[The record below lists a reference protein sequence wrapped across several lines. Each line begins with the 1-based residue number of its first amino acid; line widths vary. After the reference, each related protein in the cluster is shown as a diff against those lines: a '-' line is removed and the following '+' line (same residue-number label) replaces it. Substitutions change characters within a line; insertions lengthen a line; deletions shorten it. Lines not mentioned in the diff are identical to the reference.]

1 MGIEK
6 EYLINIGELKKGKN
20 NLITD
25 VEGVRVGHV
34 TLDNQDIKTGVTA
47 ILPHGG
53 NIFKEKVMAST
64 FVING
69 FGKSIGLI
77 QVDELGT
84 IETPIILTNTLS
96 IGTACTGLIKY
107 MLSENEDIG
116 KTTSTVNPMVLE
128 CNDGFLNDIRGLHVK
143 ESHIIEAIKKASN
156 DFEEGSVGAGTG
168 MSCYQLKG
176 GIGSSSRA
184 IILDNKEYIVGSLV
198 LSNCGLEKDLILD
211 GRKIGKEITSK
222 KDLELEKGSIIIVI
236 ATDIPLSERQLKRIA
251 KRASISLGRT
261 GSHLGNGSG
270 DIVVAFSTA
279 NKVSHYEE
287 KDINSMKFIN
297 ENKIDL
303 IFRASIESIEES
315 IISSM
320 IHSKETVG
328 RDNKKR
334 KRKKRRGGGRGERR
348 MEKRGEEEEGGRG
361 GERGGGR
368 GEGEEGERGGGGG
381 EGEGGKRE
389 RRGRRLRKREM
400 LIRGRYMAGLTN
412 GVLVNSAMSTA
423 SSM

>member
-34 TLDNQDIKTGVTA
+34 TLDNQDIKTGVTS

-156 DFEEGSVGAGTG
+156 NFEEGSVGAGTG

-176 GIGSSSRA
+176 GIGSSSRS

-270 DIVVAFSTA
+270 DIVVAFSTT

-328 RDNKKR
+328 RDNNKR
-334 KRKKRRGGGRGERR
+334 KSI
-348 MEKRGEEEEGGRG
+348 MNY
-361 GERGGGR
+361 
-368 GEGEEGERGGGGG
+368 
-381 EGEGGKRE
+381 
-389 RRGRRLRKREM
+389 
-400 LIRGRYMAGLTN
+400 I
-412 GVLVNSAMSTA
+412 
-423 SSM
+423 

>member
-25 VEGVRVGHV
+25 VDGVRVGHV

-69 FGKSIGLI
+69 FGKSMGLI

-236 ATDIPLSERQLKRIA
+236 ATDIPLSERQLKRVA

-279 NKVSHYEE
+279 NKVNHYEK

-328 RDNKKR
+328 RDNNKR
-334 KRKKRRGGGRGERR
+334 KSI
-348 MEKRGEEEEGGRG
+348 MNY
-361 GERGGGR
+361 
-368 GEGEEGERGGGGG
+368 
-381 EGEGGKRE
+381 
-389 RRGRRLRKREM
+389 
-400 LIRGRYMAGLTN
+400 I
-412 GVLVNSAMSTA
+412 
-423 SSM
+423 

>member
-47 ILPHGG
+47 IIPHGG
-53 NIFKEKVMAST
+53 NTFKEKVMAST

-143 ESHIIEAIKKASN
+143 ESHIIEAIQKASN

-184 IILDNKEYIVGSLV
+184 ITLDNKEYVVGSLV

-236 ATDIPLSERQLKRIA
+236 ATDIPLSERQLKRVA

-279 NKVSHYEE
+279 NKVNHYEK
-287 KDINSMKFIN
+287 KDINTMKFIN

-328 RDNKKR
+328 RDNNKR
-334 KRKKRRGGGRGERR
+334 KSI
-348 MEKRGEEEEGGRG
+348 MNY
-361 GERGGGR
+361 
-368 GEGEEGERGGGGG
+368 
-381 EGEGGKRE
+381 
-389 RRGRRLRKREM
+389 
-400 LIRGRYMAGLTN
+400 I
-412 GVLVNSAMSTA
+412 
-423 SSM
+423 

>member
-25 VEGVRVGHV
+25 VDGVRVGHV

-96 IGTACTGLIKY
+96 IGTGCTGLIKY
-107 MLSENEDIG
+107 MLSENEDIV

-222 KDLELEKGSIIIVI
+222 KDLELEKGSIIIII
-236 ATDIPLSERQLKRIA
+236 ATDIPLSERQLKRVA

-270 DIVVAFSTA
+270 DIVVAFSTE
-279 NKVSHYEE
+279 NKVNHYEE

-320 IHSKETVG
+320 MHSKETIG
-328 RDNKKR
+328 RDNNKR
-334 KRKKRRGGGRGERR
+334 KS
-348 MEKRGEEEEGGRG
+348 
-361 GERGGGR
+361 
-368 GEGEEGERGGGGG
+368 
-381 EGEGGKRE
+381 
-389 RRGRRLRKREM
+389 
-400 LIRGRYMAGLTN
+400 IINYI
-412 GVLVNSAMSTA
+412 
-423 SSM
+423 

>member
-6 EYLINIGELKKGKN
+6 EYLINTGELKKGKN

-25 VEGVRVGHV
+25 VDGVRVGHV
-34 TLDNQDIKTGVTA
+34 TLDNKDIKTGVTA

-143 ESHIIEAIKKASN
+143 ESHIIQAIKNASN
-156 DFEEGSVGAGTG
+156 DFEEGSIGAGTG

-184 IILDNKEYIVGSLV
+184 ITLDNKEYIVGSLV

-211 GRKIGKEITSK
+211 GRKLGKEITSK
-222 KDLELEKGSIIIVI
+222 KDLELEKGSIIIII
-236 ATDIPLSERQLKRIA
+236 ATDIPLSERQLKRVA

-279 NKVSHYEE
+279 NKVNHYEE

-320 IHSKETVG
+320 MHSKETIG
-328 RDNKKR
+328 RDNNKR
-334 KRKKRRGGGRGERR
+334 KS
-348 MEKRGEEEEGGRG
+348 
-361 GERGGGR
+361 
-368 GEGEEGERGGGGG
+368 
-381 EGEGGKRE
+381 
-389 RRGRRLRKREM
+389 
-400 LIRGRYMAGLTN
+400 IINYI
-412 GVLVNSAMSTA
+412 
-423 SSM
+423 

>member
-6 EYLINIGELKKGKN
+6 EYLINTGELKKGKN

-25 VEGVRVGHV
+25 VDGVRVGHV
-34 TLDNQDIKTGVTA
+34 TLDNKDIKTGVTA

-143 ESHIIEAIKKASN
+143 ESHIIQAIKNASN
-156 DFEEGSVGAGTG
+156 DFEEGSIGAGTG

-184 IILDNKEYIVGSLV
+184 ITLDNKEYIVGSLV

-211 GRKIGKEITSK
+211 GRKLGKEITSK
-222 KDLELEKGSIIIVI
+222 KDLELEKGSIIIII
-236 ATDIPLSERQLKRIA
+236 ATDIPLSERQLKRVA

-279 NKVSHYEE
+279 NKVNHYEE

-328 RDNKKR
+328 RDNNKR
-334 KRKKRRGGGRGERR
+334 KS
-348 MEKRGEEEEGGRG
+348 
-361 GERGGGR
+361 
-368 GEGEEGERGGGGG
+368 
-381 EGEGGKRE
+381 
-389 RRGRRLRKREM
+389 
-400 LIRGRYMAGLTN
+400 IINYI
-412 GVLVNSAMSTA
+412 
-423 SSM
+423 

>member
-25 VEGVRVGHV
+25 VDGVRVGHV

-184 IILDNKEYIVGSLV
+184 ITLDNKEYIVGSLV

-211 GRKIGKEITSK
+211 GRKIGKDITSK

-236 ATDIPLSERQLKRIA
+236 ATDIPLSERQLKRVA

-287 KDINSMKFIN
+287 KDINLMKFIN

-328 RDNKKR
+328 RDNNKIKSI
-334 KRKKRRGGGRGERR
+334 
-348 MEKRGEEEEGGRG
+348 MNY
-361 GERGGGR
+361 
-368 GEGEEGERGGGGG
+368 
-381 EGEGGKRE
+381 
-389 RRGRRLRKREM
+389 
-400 LIRGRYMAGLTN
+400 I
-412 GVLVNSAMSTA
+412 
-423 SSM
+423 

>member
-25 VEGVRVGHV
+25 VDGVRVGHV

-96 IGTACTGLIKY
+96 IGTGCTGLIKY

-211 GRKIGKEITSK
+211 GRKIGKDITSK

-287 KDINSMKFIN
+287 KDINLMKFIN

-328 RDNKKR
+328 RDNNKR
-334 KRKKRRGGGRGERR
+334 KSI
-348 MEKRGEEEEGGRG
+348 MNY
-361 GERGGGR
+361 
-368 GEGEEGERGGGGG
+368 
-381 EGEGGKRE
+381 
-389 RRGRRLRKREM
+389 
-400 LIRGRYMAGLTN
+400 I
-412 GVLVNSAMSTA
+412 
-423 SSM
+423 

>member
-6 EYLINIGELKKGKN
+6 EYLITIGELKKGKN

-25 VEGVRVGHV
+25 VDGVRVGHV

-143 ESHIIEAIKKASN
+143 ESHIIEAIKNASN

-176 GIGSSSRA
+176 GIGSSSRT
-184 IILDNKEYIVGSLV
+184 ITLDNKKYIVGSLV

-211 GRKIGKEITSK
+211 GRKLGKEITSK
-222 KDLELEKGSIIIVI
+222 KDLELEKGSIIIII
-236 ATDIPLSERQLKRIA
+236 ATDIPLSERQLKRVA

-279 NKVSHYEE
+279 NKVNHYEE

-320 IHSKETVG
+320 MHSKETIG
-328 RDNKKR
+328 RDNNKR
-334 KRKKRRGGGRGERR
+334 KSI
-348 MEKRGEEEEGGRG
+348 MNY
-361 GERGGGR
+361 
-368 GEGEEGERGGGGG
+368 
-381 EGEGGKRE
+381 
-389 RRGRRLRKREM
+389 
-400 LIRGRYMAGLTN
+400 I
-412 GVLVNSAMSTA
+412 
-423 SSM
+423 

>member
-25 VEGVRVGHV
+25 VDGVRVGHV

-69 FGKSIGLI
+69 FGKGMGLI

-198 LSNCGLEKDLILD
+198 LANCGLEKDLILD

-328 RDNKKR
+328 RDNNKR
-334 KRKKRRGGGRGERR
+334 KSI
-348 MEKRGEEEEGGRG
+348 MNY
-361 GERGGGR
+361 
-368 GEGEEGERGGGGG
+368 
-381 EGEGGKRE
+381 
-389 RRGRRLRKREM
+389 
-400 LIRGRYMAGLTN
+400 I
-412 GVLVNSAMSTA
+412 
-423 SSM
+423 

>member
-6 EYLINIGELKKGKN
+6 EHLINIGELKKGKN

-25 VEGVRVGHV
+25 VDGVRVGHV

-143 ESHIIEAIKKASN
+143 ESHIIEAIQKASN

-184 IILDNKEYIVGSLV
+184 ITLDNKEYVVGSLV

-279 NKVSHYEE
+279 NKVNHYEK

-328 RDNKKR
+328 RDNNKR
-334 KRKKRRGGGRGERR
+334 KSI
-348 MEKRGEEEEGGRG
+348 MNY
-361 GERGGGR
+361 
-368 GEGEEGERGGGGG
+368 
-381 EGEGGKRE
+381 
-389 RRGRRLRKREM
+389 
-400 LIRGRYMAGLTN
+400 I
-412 GVLVNSAMSTA
+412 
-423 SSM
+423 